1 MKKNTRFKRG
11 FTFLEVMIAI
21 AIFGIVGIVCIQT
34 YLMVIKQVKSVSD
47 MEKVIIVANSKIEEL
62 KTEEEIEEK
71 SGIFPEPF
79 ENYEWEL
86 KLSNKTIQDTEIGIV
101 FTPFTLE
108 IKWNGNS
115 YSVISPFVKS
125 EKEK

>member
-125 EKEK
+125 EKEE

>member
-1 MKKNTRFKRG
+1 LKKNTSFKRG
-11 FTFLEVMIAI
+11 FTFLEIMMAI

-34 YLMVIKQVKSVSD
+34 YLMVIKQIKSVSD
-47 MEKVIIVANSKIEEL
+47 MEKLIIIANSKIEEL

-86 KLSNKTIQDTEIGIV
+86 KLSDRTIPDTEIGIV
-101 FTPFTLE
+101 FTPFILE

-125 EKEK
+125 EKEE

>member
-1 MKKNTRFKRG
+1 MKKNTSFKRG

-86 KLSNKTIQDTEIGIV
+86 KLSDKTIQETEIGIV

>member
-1 MKKNTRFKRG
+1 MKKNTSFKRG

-34 YLMVIKQVKSVSD
+34 YLMVIKQIKSVSD

-86 KLSNKTIQDTEIGIV
+86 KLSDKTIQDTEIGIV

-125 EKEK
+125 EKEE

>member
-1 MKKNTRFKRG
+1 MKKNTSFKRG
-11 FTFLEVMIAI
+11 FTFLEVMMAI

-47 MEKVIIVANSKIEEL
+47 MEKLIIIANSKIEEL

-86 KLSNKTIQDTEIGIV
+86 KLSDKTIPDTEIGIV
-101 FTPFTLE
+101 FTPFILE

-125 EKEK
+125 EKEE

>member
-1 MKKNTRFKRG
+1 MKKNTSFKRG

-86 KLSNKTIQDTEIGIV
+86 KLSDKTIQDTEIGIV

-125 EKEK
+125 EKEE